1 MNPTT
6 IISTDSPNSAHKA
19 ACEFEQLFDLSLDL
33 MCIAGTDGY
42 FKRVNRAFEKHLGW
56 SSEELLSKTYFE
68 FIHPSDIAHTFEHIK
83 VLAHNQPIEG
93 FDLRL
98 KTSSGAYRTFSLTA
112 SAKDGTIFVV
122 GSDVTE
128 QRQTSDE
135 NRQGL
140 DRFRMVVEG
149 AGDGLW
155 DWNPQTNLTYY
166 SSLWKQMLGYGESEL
181 ANTHE
186 EWEKLVHPDDLER
199 VNEHVRKTLEGEGN
213 ETFQVT
219 YRMRKR
225 DGTYIFVLDRGRV
238 VSRDENNRAIRVMG
252 THTDVTQQHLMQEQ
266 LKEQA
271 RKLDSTARM
280 RDVADI
286 MAHLGSWEIDLQTG
300 KVAWSDQMYTIFG
313 YDKRDFEP
321 KRDNAF
327 ERMVSAD
334 RARITQAMY
343 HAISTF
349 KAPITRLPEDDVEVV
364 LPGGVRRY
372 LRGAGVVVA
381 DVDGNPAYMR
391 GSLQDVTERKRIE
404 QELVQQKTEL
414 EKFKLAVFGA
424 SDHIVIADS
433 NGSIVYVNPAAQ
445 TITGYGHDELLGTR
459 IGHKWAVPGPDAA
472 YFEQMLNEVAKSHT
486 KQVGIVR
493 AKRRNGQ
500 EYMSEVHVAPIV
512 NEQGQV
518 VYYVEIEHAIKHAT

>member
-1 MNPTT
+1 MNPTQQT
-6 IISTDSPNSAHKA
+6 QSPSATHNVH
-19 ACEFEQLFDLSLDL
+19 CEFEQLFNLSLDL

-42 FKRVNRAFEKHLGW
+42 FKRVNPAFEKHLGW

-68 FIHPSDIAHTFEHIK
+68 FIHPSDISRTFEHIK
-83 VLAHNQPIEG
+83 VLAHNQPIAG

-98 KTSSGAYRTFSLTA
+98 KTVNGDYRTFSLTA

-122 GSDVTE
+122 GSDVTKA
-128 QRQTSDE
+128 RQASDE
-135 NRQGL
+135 NKQVV

-155 DWNPQTNLTYY
+155 DWNPQTNKTYY
-166 SSLWKQMLGYGESEL
+166 SSLWKKMLGYEEEEL
-181 ANTHE
+181 ANTHA
-186 EWEKLVHPDDLER
+186 EWEKLVHRDDLER
-199 VNEHVRKTLEGEGN
+199 VNEVVKKSLDDHEQSA
-213 ETFQVT
+213 FQVT

-225 DGTYIFVLDRGRV
+225 DGSYIWVLDRGRV
-238 VSRDENNRAIRVMG
+238 VERDENGAAIRVMG
-252 THTDVTQQHLMQEQ
+252 THSDVTKQQLMQQE
-266 LKEQA
+266 LKAQTS
-271 RKLDSTARM
+271 KLDATARM

-300 KVAWSDQMYTIFG
+300 KVSWSDQMYTIFG

-321 KRDNAF
+321 NRDNAF
-327 ERMVSAD
+327 ERMVTAD

-343 HAISTF
+343 HAIQTF

-364 LPGGVRRY
+364 LPSGARRY

-381 DVDGNPAYMR
+381 DTDGNPAYMR

-404 QELVQQKTEL
+404 QELIQQKTEL

-433 NGSIVYVNPAAQ
+433 QGLIVYVNPAAQ
-445 TITGYGHDELLGTR
+445 TTTGYGHDELLGTR
-459 IGHKWAVPGPDAA
+459 IGHKWAVAGPDAA
-472 YFEQMLNEVAKSHT
+472 YFEQMLRDVKREQT
-486 KQVGIVR
+486 KQKGIVR
-493 AKRRNGQ
+493 AKRRDGA
-500 EYMSEVHVAPIV
+500 EYMSEVHMAPIM
-512 NEQGQV
+512 NESGQV
-518 VYYVEIEHAIKHAT
+518 VYYVEIEHAIKHRL